1 MRTRWLLIC
10 CCVILL
16 AWATRLYH
24 IDSQSIWFDEG
35 WSAYAAAQPSL
46 PDAVEADPTNPPLY
60 YVLLN
65 LTTRAFGDSEFGLRL
80 TSALL
85 GLLTIPLTGLLARRL
100 FGHQA
105 ALFAVLLAACSP
117 PLWWASQE
125 ARMYTLLA
133 ALVLLAALGWH
144 RLMLQ
149 PDRRAWIILL
159 GAETLLLYAHN
170 TGPVIVLWL
179 NGAALL
185 LWLSRMSL
193 RRPDWRIWLGGQAL
207 VGLLWLPWFLT
218 RFINVQAANS
228 AITTGPQIGL
238 DLFSRIW
245 QAFWTA
251 PWEMVG
257 REPAAMGF
265 AAAALLALALIPFR
279 QANAR
284 WLIIHV
290 ALLTSGLLVGLGIIG
305 NEMHGRYL
313 VMVVPLLLAALGA
326 GIARLR
332 WPLLRYGISSGFVAL
347 LLVNV
352 HLAQN
357 PLYQHDDAR
366 GMVRYYADTLTPDDT
381 VLAWSYA
388 DRYDLAYYWDRLGV
402 TARRVTL
409 PEGADWEHVK
419 PLLPQSG
426 RVAVNK
432 WYTQRA
438 DYRNMLSCALEQGSV
453 NAPVEH
459 TTYGMTSLLYDSVP
473 EMPEF
478 QLLDAPILYNGLP
491 FVRVTESAVYPV
503 MTAERALCVPVELRV
518 DQPLSVDLR
527 AAVILRNL
535 LGRDIAQS
543 SGIFA
548 TANQRTTSAVVPG
561 ETVSAYVLLRLP
573 YGAPPGDYDVLV
585 RVFDDVIA
593 PTGYDVVDEA
603 GQITGNDLLLGT
615 WQVEPGADWSQVQR
629 ETDLPYRMDTLV
641 DNPPVLLA
649 HNIAPEGAVQPGQ
662 RLTIEMLWQANG
674 ERLPTLMLT
683 GDTGW
688 NMTILPQP
696 GPRDAITLD
705 WRQAIIPSNAAG
717 GAVRVALSDGKLLA
731 TYIIEAI
738 PRINQAPQ
746 VDVEVNR
753 GLGEVGRLI
762 GVVVGHEPA
771 DRSQPFPVT
780 LVWRAGYA
788 EIRTNYT
795 VFAQLLDSQGR
806 LIAQSDSIPARGDR
820 PTTGWRAAEYIIDM
834 HMLQFNELA
843 APGDARLI
851 VGMYDALTGRR
862 VLLEPDG
869 LDFIEVPGTISVR

>member
-1 MRTRWLLIC
+1 
-10 CCVILL
+10 
-16 AWATRLYH
+16 
-24 IDSQSIWFDEG
+24 
-35 WSAYAAAQPSL
+35 
-46 PDAVEADPTNPPLY
+46 
-60 YVLLN
+60 
-65 LTTRAFGDSEFGLRL
+65 
-80 TSALL
+80 
-85 GLLTIPLTGLLARRL
+85 
-100 FGHQA
+100 
-105 ALFAVLLAACSP
+105 
-117 PLWWASQE
+117 
-125 ARMYTLLA
+125 MYTLLA
-133 ALVLLAALGWH
+133 ALLLLAALGWH
-144 RLMLQ
+144 RLMMQ

-159 GAETLLLYAHN
+159 GAELLLLYAHN
-170 TGPVIVLWL
+170 TGPVIALWL
-179 NGAALL
+179 NGATLL

-238 DLFSRIW
+238 DLFSRVG

-265 AAAALLALALIPFR
+265 AAAALLALALIPLR

-290 ALLTSGLLVGLGIIG
+290 ALLTAGLLVGLGIIG

-332 WPLLRYGISSGFVAL
+332 GPLLRYGISSGFVAL

-352 HLAQN
+352 YLVQN

-402 TARRVTL
+402 KARRVTL
-409 PEGADWEHVK
+409 PEGADWEHIK
-419 PLLPQSG
+419 PLLPEAG
-426 RVAVNK
+426 RVVVNK

-473 EMPEF
+473 QMPESH
-478 QLLDAPILYNGLP
+478 LLDAPILHNGLP
-491 FVRVTESAVYPV
+491 FVRVTESALYPV
-503 MTAERALCVPVELRV
+503 MTAERALCVPVQIRV

-527 AAVILRNL
+527 AAVILRNRSR
-535 LGRDIAQS
+535 GHVAQA

-561 ETVSAYVLLRLP
+561 ETASAYVLLRLP
-573 YGAPPGDYDVLV
+573 YGAPPDDYDVLL
-585 RVFDDVIA
+585 RVFDEVAA
-593 PTGYDVVDEA
+593 PTGYDVVDES

-615 WQVEPGADWSQVQR
+615 WQVGPGADWSQVQR
-629 ETDLPYRMDTLV
+629 ETDLPYRMETPV

-649 HNIAPEGAVQPGQ
+649 HNIAPEGIVQPGQ
-662 RLTIEMLWQANG
+662 RLIIEMLWQANG
-674 ERLPTLMLT
+674 ERLPTLLLT

-688 NMTILPQP
+688 NMTILSQP
-696 GPRDAITLD
+696 GPRDAVTLD

-717 GAVRVALSDGKLLA
+717 GAVRVALSDGTLLA

-738 PRINQAPQ
+738 PRINEAPQ

-762 GVVVGHEPA
+762 GVVVGDEPA

-780 LVWRAGYA
+780 LVWWAGYA

-820 PTTGWRAAEYIIDM
+820 PTTGWRAGEYIIDM
-834 HMLQFNELA
+834 HLLQFNERA

-851 VGMYDALTGRR
+851 VGMYDALTGQR

-869 LDFIEVPGTISVR
+869 PDFIEVPGIITVR